1 MRIRIAAVA
10 AFTLAAGLVLSGC
23 AADTTAP
30 RQSPG
35 PTAATS
41 APDGAEAGNTLLADH
56 GLDGLDARGII
67 ESLDTLPLEER
78 PDDLMASIRPTGLL
92 LTDAQQRE
100 TTVPLPENE
109 LYVSVAPY
117 VEQTH
122 DCHFHSLTTC
132 TGELRNA
139 DVQVT
144 VTDTTGE
151 VILDQTLTTYD
162 NGFLGLWLPRDL
174 EGTVTVAYDGLVA
187 TSPISTTGDEAA
199 TCVTTLPLA

>member
-1 MRIRIAAVA
+1 MRIRIAAA
-10 AFTLAAGLVLSGC
+10 AALTLAAGLVLSGC
-23 AADTTAP
+23 ATDAP
-30 RQSPG
+30 GDNPG
-35 PTAATS
+35 ATVTTS
-41 APDGAEAGNTLLADH
+41 APDGTEAGDAVLADH

-67 ESLDTLPLEER
+67 ERLDTLPLDER
-78 PDDLMASIRPTGLL
+78 PDDLMASIRPTGIL
-92 LTDAQQRE
+92 LTDGQQRE
-100 TTVPLPENE
+100 TTVPLPEDE
-109 LYVSVAPY
+109 LYVSLAPY

-144 VTDTTGE
+144 VTDAAGA
-151 VILDQTLTTYD
+151 VIVDEALTTYD
-162 NGFLGLWLPRDL
+162 NGFVGLWLPRGLD
-174 EGTVTVAYDGLVA
+174 GTLTVAYDGLVA